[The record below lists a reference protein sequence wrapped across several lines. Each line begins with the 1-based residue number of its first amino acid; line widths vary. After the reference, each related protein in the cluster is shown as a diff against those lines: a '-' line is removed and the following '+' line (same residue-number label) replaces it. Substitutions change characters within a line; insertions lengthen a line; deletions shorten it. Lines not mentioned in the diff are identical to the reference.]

1 MPEAHRRYARGL
13 RRRRLDGNNCP
24 ATQSQQMRG
33 FHAEVVHHGEQI
45 FRLCRDVETQRVK
58 VTRFFEKSATF
69 PGDDEGFFPKKSI
82 QRSQSLAGMPQAE
95 TRMMALSDRC
105 PDE

>member
-13 RRRRLDGNNCP
+13 RRRRLDGNNRP

-45 FRLCRDVETQRVK
+45 FRLCRDVETQRVQNL
-58 VTRFFEKSATF
+58 F
-69 PGDDEGFFPKKSI
+69 
-82 QRSQSLAGMPQAE
+82 SLAIVM
-95 TRMMALSDRC
+95 LSAAYFR
-105 PDE
+105 EV